1 VSRHLDNILTPTGI
15 PDWDAEGTTIPKEQ
29 ILITHNRKELRDLMS
44 DYVAIVR
51 SDERLNRAQA
61 RLHILYHE
69 TEQLYH
75 GAVLSSQLCEL
86 RNLITV
92 AYLIATQSLARTENR
107 GVYYNVDHST
117 A

>member
-1 VSRHLDNILTPTGI
+1 
-15 PDWDAEGTTIPKEQ
+15 
-29 ILITHNRKELRDLMS
+29 
-44 DYVAIVR
+44 
-51 SDERLNRAQA
+51 
-61 RLHILYHE
+61 
-69 TEQLYH
+69 
-75 GAVLSSQLCEL
+75 LCEL